1 MNFQSHGKK
10 KIRRIS
16 AFLGFGLVLLLLCK
30 WSVFSPSDTDETV
43 GQNSASL
50 SPACIFQ
57 GEIKPNE
64 SLYLSLLRGG
74 LPPPL
79 IHELTSTL
87 KGKFDLR
94 KSLPGDSYTLLT
106 TPDSILFF
114 EYQKGMEQKCRV
126 RRENGEMKTEVKPL
140 EFDCMVRSVQGE
152 VESSLWMC
160 MIALCES
167 PELIMKLTEVFEW
180 EIDFLT
186 EPRKG
191 DTFRLIYEEYR
202 KDGSFI
208 KYGDVLAAEYRLG
221 DQVFQAILYQSPD
234 GRRSYYNPTGK
245 SVRKAFLKS
254 PLNYRRISSR
264 FSYRRFH
271 PIFRRYQPHLGVD
284 YAAPV
289 GTPVVA
295 SGDGTVIYAG
305 RKKGFGRIAEIRHPN
320 GFVTSYGHLSR
331 FARGIRRGAKV
342 KQKDLIGY
350 VGSTGAS
357 TGPHLDYRVKANGRY
372 VNPLRMVAPPINP
385 VKEQYLPDFRRC
397 RDNLLYALDLLTP
410 REALAFSVKSQ
421 QAGP

>member
-1 MNFQSHGKK
+1 MSFQSTGKRK
-10 KIRRIS
+10 MSRIS
-16 AFLGFGLVLLLLCK
+16 AFLGLAIVSLLVCQ
-30 WSVFSPSDTDETV
+30 WSSLFESNTHKSRRE
-43 GQNSASL
+43 NSVPTSL
-50 SPACIFQ
+50 ACIFQ
-57 GEIKPNE
+57 GKLRLNE
-64 SLYLSLLRGG
+64 SLYLSLLRKR
-74 LPPPL
+74 LPQTL
-79 IHELTSTL
+79 IHQLTSTL
-87 KGKFDLR
+87 RGKFDLR

-114 EYQKGMEQKCRV
+114 EYQKGMQERCRV
-126 RRENGEMKTEVKPL
+126 TRENGEMRTEVKPL
-140 EFDCMVRSVQGE
+140 EFDCMVRSVQGQI
-152 VESSLWMC
+152 ESSVWMS
-160 MIALCES
+160 MIDLCDS

-202 KDGSFI
+202 KDGDFM
-208 KYGDVLAAEYRLG
+208 KYGDILAAEYRLG
-221 DQVFQAILYQSPD
+221 DQIFQGVLYQSPD
-234 GRRSYYNPTGK
+234 GRRSYYNPSGK
-245 SVRKAFLKS
+245 SVKKAFLKS

-271 PIFRRYQPHLGVD
+271 PIFRRFQPHLGVD

-289 GTPVVA
+289 GTPVVS

-305 RKKGFGRIAEIRHPN
+305 RKRGFGRIVEIRHPN

-350 VGSTGAS
+350 VGSTGTS

-372 VNPLRMVAPPINP
+372 VNPLRMVAPPIDP
-385 VKEQYLPDFRRC
+385 VKEEYLPDFRRHC
-397 RDNLLYALDLLTP
+397 DNLLYALDLFTRP
-410 REALAFSVKSQ
+410 KALALPGENQ
-421 QAGP
+421 DTDL